1 MSRISINDFLVLSPT
16 DYRASRLLCESQ
28 RTQNYISLHYGCLVG
43 DGSGPVTCA
52 REGPQ
57 ATPDRGRVARGWVGR
72 SGQRGDYRVYSL
84 QRRLEN
90 AEEGYFNCVMEGDIN
105 PLSGLFVLHP
115 ITAVTAFIEVE
126 AGTLTFRVRCTST
139 GGRAL

>member
-1 MSRISINDFLVLSPT
+1 MIVSSTNGPIPNNNMSRISINDFLVLSPT

-43 DGSGPVTCA
+43 DGSDPVTCA

-115 ITAVTAFIEVE
+115 SEYYIIAVH
-126 AGTLTFRVRCTST
+126 LT
-139 GGRAL
+139 